1 MGNFKQTL
9 LTDKAYS
16 QLKAAKE
23 ILESNTGR
31 RSSFTEVITQMIGK
45 QLIMLKMDPDVKSYI
60 MAFVDK
66 IVENPH
72 TLGIILFGSVAK
84 GNFTKFSDIDLAV
97 ITDSKYLD
105 YLEYLNKIRRELEQY
120 QENLIKRGLSLYI
133 SPLIIQPEDVKKIN
147 PIYFEIADY
156 GVVLFQRGNAV
167 SEFLNYIAKVHHKRV
182 NTEFGQITVWE

>member
-1 MGNFKQTL
+1 MGKFKQTL
-9 LTDKAYS
+9 LTDKAYL
-16 QLKAAKE
+16 QLKEAKE
-23 ILESNTGR
+23 IFERNTGR
-31 RSSFTEVITQMIGK
+31 RSSFTEVITQMVGK
-45 QLIMLKMDPDVKSYI
+45 QLVMLKMDQDIKSYI

-84 GNFTKFSDIDLAV
+84 GNFTKFSDIDIAV

-105 YLEYLNKIRRELEQY
+105 YLEYLNKSRRALEQY

-133 SPLIIQPEDVKKIN
+133 SPLIIHIEDVKKIN

-156 GVVLFQRGNAV
+156 GIVLFQRGNAV
-167 SEFLNYIAKVHHKRV
+167 SEFLNYIANIRHKRV
-182 NTEFGQITVWE
+182 NTGFGEIIVWE